1 MYRPGTSF
9 NSHISA
15 AVELRRQLHRRP
27 ELTWQE
33 FATAEKLRT
42 ILTDLGIAW
51 RACAGTGTVATL
63 APKAGGRHV
72 ALRADMDA
80 LPIQEAVDVP
90 WKSELDG
97 CMHACGHDGH
107 TAALVATASW
117 LHQHESQLPGPVTL
131 LFQPAEEGGHG
142 AQAMIRDGALEGYAC
157 VRPVEAVY
165 GWHNWPVIPYG
176 QAVCPDGVVMAA
188 NGTFEITVRGLGGHS
203 SQPELCRDPLLAAAA
218 IIMDLQQIVSRRI
231 TPQQSAVVSVTS
243 CDGLSMP
250 TVIRETVRLEG
261 SIRIADTAIRTRVFE
276 HITEISRATA
286 RSYGCGAE
294 VVTHARYNATVNN
307 AAEAALC
314 RSYLSQ
320 SLGANW
326 QHEETSVPIM
336 ASEDFSYYVEQIPGA
351 FMLIGAGGSEEFSWA
366 CHNPSYQFNE
376 DLIPVVVHLYSSLAG
391 L

>member
-131 LFQPAEEGGHG
+131 CFNLPRRVG
-142 AQAMIRDGALEGYAC
+142 M
-157 VRPVEAVY
+157 VRRP
-165 GWHNWPVIPYG
+165 
-176 QAVCPDGVVMAA
+176 
-188 NGTFEITVRGLGGHS
+188 
-203 SQPELCRDPLLAAAA
+203 
-218 IIMDLQQIVSRRI
+218 
-231 TPQQSAVVSVTS
+231 
-243 CDGLSMP
+243 
-250 TVIRETVRLEG
+250 
-261 SIRIADTAIRTRVFE
+261 
-276 HITEISRATA
+276 
-286 RSYGCGAE
+286 
-294 VVTHARYNATVNN
+294 
-307 AAEAALC
+307 
-314 RSYLSQ
+314 
-320 SLGANW
+320 
-326 QHEETSVPIM
+326 
-336 ASEDFSYYVEQIPGA
+336 
-351 FMLIGAGGSEEFSWA
+351 
-366 CHNPSYQFNE
+366 
-376 DLIPVVVHLYSSLAG
+376 
-391 L
+391 